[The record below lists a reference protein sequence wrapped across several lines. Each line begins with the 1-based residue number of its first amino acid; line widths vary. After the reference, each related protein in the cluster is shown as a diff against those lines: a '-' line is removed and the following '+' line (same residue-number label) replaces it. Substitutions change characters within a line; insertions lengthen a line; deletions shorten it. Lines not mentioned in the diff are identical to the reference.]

1 MNLKAFAHAAHQSLQ
16 TRAGCDLRHSH
27 VYELLAAALGHQSWA
42 SFDSDAL
49 LADAGVGAMP
59 DGALPRVFGRARQL
73 GYAQPSAEAMAHAL
87 AELAIQRQLCAVR
100 WRDLTSLLRLPQVRK
115 EMDDED
121 DDDWTDEPAPA
132 AGIPAGFTQERLLA
146 SPLLLDSLA
155 RATAKETQAHHVLAA
170 LHRCAKP
177 NPYLYEESLKGRVLT
192 AAEQRWVDDYLRLE
206 PRYRNYERHL
216 RAAAESGVR
225 PAALEYGTV
234 FERPEFIA
242 LAERLQG
249 DVDALQMAHAAT
261 TPQARNLWLRK
272 AAEEGSWPAL
282 QELAD
287 QGDAWAEE
295 QVSARADAYWLR
307 SAAERALEDND
318 PLRAWTWQYVALA
331 RDADLTRSTL
341 AARHSEGSHA
351 GEFYDS
357 DFGGPLYVDGD
368 EGLELPEVSRA
379 EHKAAKAKARD
390 ILRRR

>member
-1 MNLKAFAHAAHQSLQ
+1 MTLKALAHAAHQTLQ
-16 TRAGCDLRHSH
+16 ARVGCDLRHSH

-59 DGALPRVFGRARQL
+59 EGALPRVFGRARQL
-73 GYAQPSAEAMAHAL
+73 GYAQPTAEAMAHAL
-87 AELAIQRQLCAVR
+87 VELAIQRQLCAVR
-100 WRDLTSLLRLPQVRK
+100 WHDLTSLLRLSQVRK
-115 EMDDED
+115 EMNDED
-121 DDDWTDEPAPA
+121 DDDWTDEPPPA

-146 SPLLLDSLA
+146 SPLLLDSLV
-155 RATAKETQAHHVLAA
+155 RATAKEARAHHVLAA

-225 PAALEYGTV
+225 AAALEYGTV
-234 FERPEFIA
+234 FEQPEFIA
-242 LAERLQG
+242 LAERLEG
-249 DVDALQMAHAAT
+249 EVDALQMARVAT
-261 TPQARNLWLRK
+261 TPQARSLWLRK
-272 AAEEGSWPAL
+272 AAEDGSWPAL

-287 QGDAWAEE
+287 QGDTWAEE
-295 QVSARADAYWLR
+295 RVAARADAYWLR
-307 SAAERALEDND
+307 SAAERALEGND

-331 RDADLTRSTL
+331 RGADLTRSTL
-341 AARHSEGSHA
+341 AARHAEGSHTDQ
-351 GEFYDS
+351 FYDS